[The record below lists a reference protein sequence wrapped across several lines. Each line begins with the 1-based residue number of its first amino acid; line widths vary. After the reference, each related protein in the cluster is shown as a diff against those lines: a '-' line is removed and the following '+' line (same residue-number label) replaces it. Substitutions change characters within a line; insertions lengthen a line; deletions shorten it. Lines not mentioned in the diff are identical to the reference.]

1 MPSTPVKKIKLA
13 KSKSFTNEII
23 DSHCSKKESLST
35 LAENTTNSNW
45 SNGLPYEILLKIF
58 HYVSKG
64 FDGDVK
70 KLEKL
75 GMVCKYWSYVSI
87 DATLWHN
94 LNMSRMF
101 GYQFTN
107 EKTIYTKNS
116 DLTTSPIKSNQ
127 QNLIKFENKMHDLI
141 RISYD
146 HMNRNKFQY
155 IVKLNLSFLC
165 YLTCD
170 LFEDILINCNTNLLN
185 QIDLT
190 HCKRIN
196 VTKRDLIFEKCI
208 ADRCPNL
215 TCLNLTGLDVK
226 LFTYLSFKSEF
237 KIIDD

>member
-1 MPSTPVKKIKLA
+1 MPSTPIKRKNKFS

-23 DSHCSKKESLST
+23 IPQHFVEKKSILD
-35 LAENTTNSNW
+35 LDDNQAITNSNW

-64 FDGDVK
+64 LNGDVK
-70 KLEKL
+70 KLEKM

-101 GYQFTN
+101 SHQFTN
-107 EKTIYTKNS
+107 ENTIYTKNS
-116 DLTTSPIKSNQ
+116 SITTSPMKSNQ
-127 QNLIKFENKMHDLI
+127 QNLMKFENKMHDLI

-146 HMNRNKFQY
+146 HMKRNKFHF
-155 IVKLNLSFLC
+155 IVKLNLSYLC

-170 LFEDILINCNTNLLN
+170 LFDDILSNCNTSLLKE
-185 QIDLT
+185 IDLT

-196 VTKRDLIFEKCI
+196 VTKRDLLFEKCI
-208 ADRCPNL
+208 ADKCTNL
-215 TCLNLTGLDVK
+215 TSLNLTGLDVNIK
-226 LFTYLSFKSEF
+226 RLLKFLN
-237 KIIDD
+237 